1 MINIQIYGDFFDVLH
16 YLSMQDFI
24 LEEPVP
30 DMSGQAL
37 REVVTNW
44 ITVQQASLLFTEAGL
59 PRNKRSIR
67 RYCERG
73 DLECKK
79 TENALH
85 QPQYFIDATSVVA
98 YIEQQRTLMSSSADA
113 SGAVLTEPDS
123 AGHGHGLDDCGQ
135 DVADTQNL
143 SGDDR
148 TLPDESGQSRTINN
162 DILADQLV
170 QRLHDKDEEIA
181 FLRGELLHRRT
192 TDSALHDVIAAFRAN
207 AETQRIAASQNSSDG
222 QGTSTRSQ

>member
-1 MINIQIYGDFFDVLH
+1 MNTTVVQPNILETIVPSLDAIQI
-16 YLSMQDFI
+16 
-24 LEEPVP
+24 
-30 DMSGQAL
+30 
-37 REVVTNW
+37 NW
-44 ITVQQASLLFTEAGL
+44 ITVRDAALLFTEAGL

-85 QPQYFIDATSVVA
+85 QPQYFIDAASVVA
-98 YIEQQRTLMSSSADA
+98 YIEQQRTLMSSSVDT
-113 SGAVLTEPDS
+113 SGAVLTEPDN
-123 AGHGHGLDDCGQ
+123 AGHDRGLDDGGQ
-135 DVADTQNL
+135 DIADTQYQ

-148 TLPDESGQSRTINN
+148 TLPDASGLSRTINN
-162 DILADQLV
+162 GVLADQLE

-207 AETQRIAASQNSSDG
+207 AETQRIAASHNSSEG
-222 QGTSTRSQ
+222 QGTSTRGQ

>member
-1 MINIQIYGDFFDVLH
+1 
-16 YLSMQDFI
+16 
-24 LEEPVP
+24 
-30 DMSGQAL
+30 MSGQEL
-37 REVVTNW
+37 REVVINW
-44 ITVQQASLLFTEAGL
+44 ITVQDASLLLSEAGL

-85 QPQYFIDATSVVA
+85 QPQYFIDAASVVA
-98 YIEQQRTLMSSSADA
+98 YIEQQRTLMSSSMDA
-113 SGAVLTEPDS
+113 SGAVLTEPDN
-123 AGHGHGLDDCGQ
+123 AGHGRGLDDGGR

-143 SGDDR
+143 SGDER
-148 TLPDESGQSRTINN
+148 TLSDTSGQSRTVNN
-162 DILADQLV
+162 GVLADQLE

-207 AETQRIAASQNSSDG
+207 AETQRIAASHNSSDG
-222 QGTSTRSQ
+222 QGTSVRS

>member
-1 MINIQIYGDFFDVLH
+1 MQEINMQQVPPDV
-16 YLSMQDFI
+16 
-24 LEEPVP
+24 
-30 DMSGQAL
+30 SGQAL
-37 REVVTNW
+37 GDVVINW
-44 ITVQQASLLFTEAGL
+44 ITVHQASLLFTEAGL

-85 QPQYFIDATSVVA
+85 QPQYFIDAASVVA
-98 YIEQQRTLMSSSADA
+98 YIEQQRTLMTSSADT

-123 AGHGHGLDDCGQ
+123 AGHDHGLDDGGQ
-135 DVADTQNL
+135 NIADTQNL

-148 TLPDESGQSRTINN
+148 TLRDTSGQSRTVNN
-162 DILADQLV
+162 GVLADQLE

-207 AETQRIAASQNSSDG
+207 AETQRIAASHNSSER
-222 QGTSTRSQ
+222 QGTSTQSQ

>member
-1 MINIQIYGDFFDVLH
+1 MTDVIFDVLQS
-16 YLSMQDFI
+16 LGMQDYNVGEQ
-24 LEEPVP
+24 LP
-30 DMSGQAL
+30 DVSGQQVS
-37 REVVTNW
+37 EQIIHW
-44 ITVQQASLLFTEAGL
+44 ITVQDASLLFTEAGL

-85 QPQYFIDATSVVA
+85 QPQYFIDAASVVA
-98 YIEQQRTLMSSSADA
+98 YIGQQRTLMTSSADV
-113 SGAVLTEPDS
+113 SGSVLTEPDN
-123 AGHGHGLDDCGQ
+123 AGHDHGLRDNRQ
-135 DVADTQNL
+135 DMTSTETQ

-148 TLPDESGQSRTINN
+148 TLPDASGQSRTIN
-162 DILADQLV
+162 DGVLADQLE
-170 QRLHDKDEEIA
+170 QRLRDKDEEIA

-207 AETQRIAASQNSSDG
+207 AETQRIAASQHSSDG
-222 QGTSTRSQ
+222 QGTSARAQ

>member
-1 MINIQIYGDFFDVLH
+1 MTDVIFDVLQS
-16 YLSMQDFI
+16 LGMQDYNVGEQ
-24 LEEPVP
+24 LP
-30 DMSGQAL
+30 DVSGQQVS
-37 REVVTNW
+37 EQIIHW
-44 ITVQQASLLFTEAGL
+44 ITVQDASLLFTEAGL

-73 DLECKK
+73 DLECRK

-85 QPQYFIDATSVVA
+85 QPQYFIDAVSVAA
-98 YIEQQRTLMSSSADA
+98 YIGQQRTLMSSRADA

-123 AGHGHGLDDCGQ
+123 AGHDHGLDAGDQ
-135 DVADTQNL
+135 DIADMQNL

-148 TLPDESGQSRTINN
+148 TLPDESGHRRTINN
-162 DILADQLV
+162 GVLADQLE

-207 AETQRIAASQNSSDG
+207 AETQRIAASNNSSDG

>member
-1 MINIQIYGDFFDVLH
+1 MSDLKF
-16 YLSMQDFI
+16 
-24 LEEPVP
+24 EELLP
-30 DMSGQAL
+30 DMSGPL
-37 REVVTNW
+37 PEVVSINW
-44 ITVQQASLLFTEAGL
+44 ITVQQASLLFSEAGL

-67 RYCERG
+67 RYCERA

-85 QPQYFIDATSVVA
+85 QPQYFIEAASVVA
-98 YIEQQRTLMSSSADA
+98 YIEQQRTLMSSSMDT
-113 SGAVLTEPDS
+113 SGAVLTEPDD
-123 AGHGHGLDDCGQ
+123 AGHVHGLNDGGQ
-135 DVADTQNL
+135 DIAGIQNL

-148 TLPDESGQSRTINN
+148 TLPDASGLSRTINN
-162 DILADQLV
+162 GVLADQLE

-207 AETQRIAASQNSSDG
+207 AETQRIAASNNNSEG

>member
-1 MINIQIYGDFFDVLH
+1 
-16 YLSMQDFI
+16 MQDVNSQGM
-24 LEEPVP
+24 LP
-30 DMSGQAL
+30 DMSGLISSGA
-37 REVVTNW
+37 VVQW
-44 ITVQQASLLFTEAGL
+44 ITVQDASLLFTEAGI

-85 QPQYFIDATSVVA
+85 QPQYFIDANSVAA
-98 YIEQQRTLMSSSADA
+98 YIEQQRTMMTSSADA

-123 AGHGHGLDDCGQ
+123 AGQDHGLDAGGQ
-135 DVADTQNL
+135 DIADPLNQ

-148 TLPDESGQSRTINN
+148 TFPDTSGHGRTNN
-162 DILADQLV
+162 NGVLADQLE
-170 QRLHDKDEEIA
+170 QRLRDKDEEIA

-207 AETQRIAASQNSSDG
+207 AETQRIAASQNSLDG
-222 QGTSTRSQ
+222 QGTSARAQ

>member
-1 MINIQIYGDFFDVLH
+1 
-16 YLSMQDFI
+16 
-24 LEEPVP
+24 
-30 DMSGQAL
+30 MSGQAL
-37 REVVTNW
+37 EEVFINW
-44 ITVQQASLLFTEAGL
+44 ITVQGASLLLTEAGL

-85 QPQYFIDATSVVA
+85 QPQYFIDAASVTA
-98 YIEQQRTLMSSSADA
+98 YIEQQRTLMSSSVDA

-123 AGHGHGLDDCGQ
+123 VGHDHGLDAGDQ
-135 DVADTQNL
+135 DIADMQNL

-148 TLPDESGQSRTINN
+148 TLPDESGHRRTINN
-162 DILADQLV
+162 GVLADQLE

-207 AETQRIAASQNSSDG
+207 AETQRIAASQSNGDG
-222 QGTSTRSQ
+222 QGTSGRVQ

>member
-1 MINIQIYGDFFDVLH
+1 
-16 YLSMQDFI
+16 MQDFNV
-24 LEEPVP
+24 EEVSP
-30 DMSGQAL
+30 DVSGQDMP
-37 REVVTNW
+37 EQFINW
-44 ITVQQASLLFTEAGL
+44 ITVQDASLLFTEAGL

-79 TENALH
+79 AENTLH
-85 QPQYFIDATSVVA
+85 QPQYFIDMASVVA
-98 YIEQQRTLMSSSADA
+98 YIDQQRTLMSSSADT
-113 SGAVLTEPDS
+113 SGAVLTEPDN
-123 AGHGHGLDDCGQ
+123 AGLDHGLDAGRQ
-135 DVADTQNL
+135 HFVGTQNL

-148 TLPDESGQSRTINN
+148 TLPDESGHRRTINN
-162 DILADQLV
+162 DVLADQLE

-207 AETQRIAASQNSSDG
+207 AETQRIAASHNSSDG
-222 QGTSTRSQ
+222 QGTSTRGQ

>member
-1 MINIQIYGDFFDVLH
+1 MHQSIGSGPPDTSGPFD
-16 YLSMQDFI
+16 
-24 LEEPVP
+24 
-30 DMSGQAL
+30 
-37 REVVTNW
+37 EVITISW

-85 QPQYFIDATSVVA
+85 QPQYFIDAESVVA
-98 YIEQQRTLMSSSADA
+98 YIEQQRTLMTSSADA
-113 SGAVLTEPDS
+113 SGAVLTEPDT
-123 AGHGHGLDDCGQ
+123 AGHDHGFDDGGQ
-135 DVADTQNL
+135 DIEDTQNL
-143 SGDDR
+143 SGNDR
-148 TLPDESGQSRTINN
+148 TLPDTSGLSRTINN
-162 DILADQLV
+162 GVLADQLV

-207 AETQRIAASQNSSDG
+207 AETQRIAASHNSSDG

>member
-1 MINIQIYGDFFDVLH
+1 MQNFNIEVAL
-16 YLSMQDFI
+16 
-24 LEEPVP
+24 P
-30 DMSGQAL
+30 DASGQ
-37 REVVTNW
+37 ESPDPIIHW
-44 ITVQQASLLFTEAGL
+44 ITVQNASLLFTEAGL

-85 QPQYFIDATSVVA
+85 QPQYFIDAASVVA
-98 YIEQQRTLMSSSADA
+98 YIDQQRTLMTSSADA

-123 AGHGHGLDDCGQ
+123 AGRDRGLDDSGQ
-135 DVADTQNL
+135 DIVDTQNL

-148 TLPDESGQSRTINN
+148 TLPDESGQSRTKNN
-162 DILADQLV
+162 GVLADQLE

-207 AETQRIAASQNSSDG
+207 AETQRIAASHNSSER
-222 QGTSTRSQ
+222 QGTSTQSQ

>member
-1 MINIQIYGDFFDVLH
+1 MNELPNAPDLSGPQLEDVA
-16 YLSMQDFI
+16 I
-24 LEEPVP
+24 
-30 DMSGQAL
+30 
-37 REVVTNW
+37 NW
-44 ITVQQASLLFTEAGL
+44 ITVQDASLLFAEASL

-73 DLECKK
+73 DLDCKK

-85 QPQYFIDATSVVA
+85 QPQYFIDAASVVA
-98 YIEQQRTLMSSSADA
+98 YIEQQRTLMTSSADA
-113 SGAVLTEPDS
+113 SGAVLTEPDN
-123 AGHGHGLDDCGQ
+123 AGRARGLDDGEQ
-135 DVADTQNL
+135 DIADAQNL

-148 TLPDESGQSRTINN
+148 TLPDTSGRSRTINN
-162 DILADQLV
+162 GVLADQLE

-207 AETQRIAASQNSSDG
+207 AETQRIAASNNSSEG

>member
-1 MINIQIYGDFFDVLH
+1 MLFWVH
-16 YLSMQDFI
+16 MQDIITFPSAPDVSGSI
-24 LEEPVP
+24 LV
-30 DMSGQAL
+30 D
-37 REVVTNW
+37 EVIQW

-85 QPQYFIDATSVVA
+85 QPQYFIDAASVVA
-98 YIEQQRTLMSSSADA
+98 YIEQQRTLMTSSADA
-113 SGAVLTEPDS
+113 SGAVLTEPDN
-123 AGHGHGLDDCGQ
+123 AGHGHGLDDGGQ
-135 DVADTQNL
+135 DVADTQNR

-148 TLPDESGQSRTINN
+148 TLPDSSGQSRTLNN
-162 DILADQLV
+162 DVLADQLE

-207 AETQRIAASQNSSDG
+207 AETQRIAASHNSSEG
-222 QGTSTRSQ
+222 QGTSK